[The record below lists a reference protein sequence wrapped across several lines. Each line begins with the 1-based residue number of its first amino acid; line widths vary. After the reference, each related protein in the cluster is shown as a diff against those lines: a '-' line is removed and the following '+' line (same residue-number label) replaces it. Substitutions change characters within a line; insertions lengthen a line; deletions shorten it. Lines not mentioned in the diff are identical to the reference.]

1 MFFFFL
7 QLEEIKT
14 KERNIGQLKKDLQ
27 TLQNGRRTS
36 EAKTK
41 PKTNESSQKL
51 AKKPNTKDTT
61 TKTTTTT
68 TSSSTQTEE
77 IPTIT
82 IATKAKN
89 ETDTTNEEDIPP
101 NPLYQAQVTS
111 EVSSKYP
118 LPSRL

>member
-1 MFFFFL
+1 MAELKLICCVCFL

-61 TKTTTTT
+61 TQTTTT
-68 TSSSTQTEE
+68 
-77 IPTIT
+77 IPTIA

-89 ETDTTNEEDIPP
+89 ETDKTEEDIPP
-101 NPLYQAQVTS
+101 NPLHQAQVTS
-111 EVSSKYP
+111 EVSCKQ
-118 LPSRL
+118 